1 MIWVFETILKIIQQF
16 LVWKLSQIN
25 LMVLENFS
33 GSKSWFFPSRFAS
46 GTVYRLLLYVFKVAM
61 HAKSKRF
68 QITRDICKFYLH
80 LHRSTMFSILVWTI
94 QSEIS
99 YIIYSLFYASP
110 FFVVRFVV
118 IFDRLTK
125 HYSFWERF
133 TATIS
138 DHTTVF
144 QSLQAVTRDECKY
157 IPSYVMQQK

>member
-33 GSKSWFFPSRFAS
+33 GSKSWFFPPRFAS
-46 GTVYRLLLYVFKVAM
+46 GTVYRLLLYVFKVVM

-99 YIIYSLFYASP
+99 YIIYSLFYAFL
-110 FFVVRFVV
+110 FFVVHFVV
-118 IFDRLTK
+118 IFERLTK
-125 HYSFWERF
+125 TWQFLRKIHSNYFRSYYSTSITSGRHMRW
-133 TATIS
+133 
-138 DHTTVF
+138 
-144 QSLQAVTRDECKY
+144 
-157 IPSYVMQQK
+157 M

>member
-16 LVWKLSQIN
+16 LVWKLSQMN
-25 LMVLENFS
+25 LMVLENLS
-33 GSKSWFFPSRFAS
+33 RLKSWFFFPQRFAS

-80 LHRSTMFSILVWTI
+80 LHRSTTFSILVWTI

-99 YIIYSLFYASP
+99 YIIYSLFYAFL

-118 IFDRLTK
+118 ILKRLTK
-125 HYSFWERF
+125 TLQFLRKIHSNYFKSYYS
-133 TATIS
+133 TSIS
-138 DHTTVF
+138 SGHHT
-144 QSLQAVTRDECKY
+144 RW
-157 IPSYVMQQK
+157 M